1 MRIDK
6 DILRI
11 CIKSHGTITPTI
23 SSTGP
28 IEVTLGAALGAAAEL
43 VEGRVDFLILVLKI
57 WNDSGN
63 STYTWLVVST
73 HLKNISQSG
82 NLPQIGVK
90 IKKCW
95 NHQPDTLPE
104 THIFAPE
111 NGWMI
116 SFAFGMTSW

>member
-28 IEVTLGAALGAAAEL
+28 IQVTLGAAFRAAEL

-57 WNDSGN
+57 WNDSGTFNIYPPWN
-63 STYTWLVVST
+63 SHFRTW
-73 HLKNISQSG
+73 K
-82 NLPQIGVK
+82 
-90 IKKCW
+90 
-95 NHQPDTLPE
+95 
-104 THIFAPE
+104 
-111 NGWMI
+111 WMDD
-116 SFAFGMTSW
+116 